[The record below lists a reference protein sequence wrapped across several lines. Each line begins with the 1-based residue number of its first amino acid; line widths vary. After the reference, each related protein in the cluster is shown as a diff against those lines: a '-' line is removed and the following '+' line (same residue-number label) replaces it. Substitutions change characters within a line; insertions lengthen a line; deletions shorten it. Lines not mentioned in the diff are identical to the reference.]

1 MEDFIMANTNGFSTN
16 SIRAGYDSNEHFHS
30 VNPPIY
36 QTASFD
42 LVDIDRT
49 RRLWT
54 GAEGGGIYSRVGNP
68 TGGILEERIA
78 TLEGGKAAVALSS
91 GMAAMTY
98 TLLLLGQGGGNI
110 VSGSS
115 LYGAAMLAL
124 IDFLPNFGIT
134 TKFVEKRND
143 PAAYEELIDENTKA
157 VYLESISNPNAEL
170 YDIDAIAAAAHKHG
184 VPVIVDNTVATP
196 YLYRPF
202 EHGADITIYSATKEI
217 NGHGNTIAGLVVEKG
232 DFPYD
237 EKRFPQF
244 YKKEWKMRD
253 LSDNPRTPSE
263 FWPGAPLIAS
273 LKVFYTEFLGGA
285 LGSFESYL
293 VLQGLSTLS
302 VRLDKKTQT
311 VKKIIE
317 FLESRDEVE
326 YVRHPLATGSPYAK
340 LAKRDF
346 PKGPG
351 ALLSFG
357 FKGTREQEGKFIKAL
372 KNFSYH
378 VNIGDVRSLITNPV
392 ENTHTELDPK
402 YHVLADIP
410 KNLIRLSIGLEDA
423 EDLIAD
429 LKQAFEKAFE

>member
-1 MEDFIMANTNGFSTN
+1 MATENNFSTDA
-16 SIRAGYDSNEHFHS
+16 IRAGYNSKDHFYA

-42 LVDIDRT
+42 LDNIDRT

-68 TGGILEERIA
+68 TGAILEERFA
-78 TLEGGKAAVALSS
+78 KLEGGQAAVALSS
-91 GMAAMTY
+91 GMAAMNY

-124 IDFLPNFGIT
+124 IDFLPRYGIT
-134 TKFVEKRND
+134 TRFVEDRDN
-143 PAAYEELIDENTKA
+143 PAAYEALIDENTKA

-170 YDIDAIAAAAHKHG
+170 YDIDAIAEIAHKHN

-202 EHGADITIYSATKEI
+202 EHGADITVYSATKEI

-232 DFPYD
+232 GFHYD
-237 EKRFPQF
+237 EKKFPQF
-244 YKKEWKMRD
+244 YEKSWKMRD
-253 LSDNPRTPSE
+253 LNDVARSAVE
-263 FWPGAPLIAS
+263 FIPGAPVIAS
-273 LKVFYTEFLGGA
+273 LKIFFTEFLGGA
-285 LGSFESYL
+285 LGSFESFL

-302 VRLDKKTQT
+302 IRLDKKNETT
-311 VKKIIE
+311 KRIVE
-317 FLESRDEVE
+317 FLESREEVE
-326 YVRHPLATGSPYAK
+326 WVRHPYAKGSPYK
-340 LAKRDF
+340 ELADRNF

-351 ALLSFG
+351 ALISFG
-357 FKGTREQEGKFIKAL
+357 FKGSREQEGIFIKSL

-378 VNIGDVRSLITNPV
+378 VNIGDVRSLITNPP
-392 ENTHTELDPK
+392 ENTHTEIEPE
-402 YHVLADIP
+402 YHKLANIP
-410 KNLIRLSIGLEDA
+410 KNLVRLSIGLEDP
-423 EDLIAD
+423 EDLIED
-429 LKQAFEKAFE
+429 LKQAFEKAFA

>member
-1 MEDFIMANTNGFSTN
+1 MSRENSFSAKA
-16 SIRAGYDSNEHFHS
+16 IRAGYDPKDHFNS

-42 LVDIDRT
+42 LLDIDRT

-54 GAEGGGIYSRVGNP
+54 GAEAGGIYSRVGNP
-68 TGGILEERIA
+68 TGAILEARIA
-78 TLEGGKAAVALSS
+78 ELEGGKAAVALSS
-91 GMAAMTY
+91 GMAAITY

-115 LYGAAMLAL
+115 LYGAEMLNL
-124 IDFLPNFGIT
+124 IKFLPKYGIT
-134 TKFVEKRND
+134 TKFVEDRNN

-157 VYLESISNPNAEL
+157 IYLESISNPNAEL
-170 YDIDAIAAAAHKHG
+170 YDIDAIAEIAHKRG

-202 EHGADITIYSATKEI
+202 EHGADITVYSATKEI

-232 DFPYD
+232 DFKYD
-237 EKRFPQF
+237 EKKYPQF
-244 YKKEWKMRD
+244 YEKEWKMRD
-253 LSDNPRTPSE
+253 LQDNPRSPYE
-263 FWPGAPLIAS
+263 FIPGAPVIAS
-273 LKVFYTEFLGGA
+273 LKIFFAEFFGGA
-285 LGSFESYL
+285 LGSFEAFL

-302 VRLDKKTQT
+302 VRLDKKIQT
-311 VKKIIE
+311 TKKVVE

-326 YVRHPLATGSPYAK
+326 FVRYPLAKGSKYRE
-340 LAKRDF
+340 LAERDF

-357 FKGTREQEGKFIKAL
+357 FKGTREQEGLFIKSL

-378 VNIGDVRSLITNPV
+378 VNIGDVRSLITNPP

-410 KNLIRLSIGLEDA
+410 KNIIRLSIGLEDP

-429 LKQAFEKAFE
+429 LEQAFEKAFK

>member
-1 MEDFIMANTNGFSTN
+1 MSRENSFSAKA
-16 SIRAGYDSNEHFHS
+16 IRAGYDPKDHFNS

-42 LVDIDRT
+42 LLDIDRT

-54 GAEGGGIYSRVGNP
+54 GAEAGGIYSRVGNP
-68 TGGILEERIA
+68 TGAILEARIA
-78 TLEGGKAAVALSS
+78 ELEGGKAAVALSS
-91 GMAAMTY
+91 GMAAITY

-115 LYGAAMLAL
+115 LYGAAMLNL
-124 IDFLPNFGIT
+124 IKFLPKYGIT
-134 TKFVEKRND
+134 TKFVEDRNN

-157 VYLESISNPNAEL
+157 IYLESISNPNAEL
-170 YDIDAIAAAAHKHG
+170 YDIDAISEVAHKYG
-184 VPVIVDNTVATP
+184 VPVVVDNTVATP

-202 EHGADITIYSATKEI
+202 EHGADIVVYSATKEI
-217 NGHGNTIAGLVVEKG
+217 NGHGNVIAGLVVEKG
-232 DFPYD
+232 DFPFD
-237 EKRFPQF
+237 EKKYPQF
-244 YKKEWKMRD
+244 YEKEWKMRD
-253 LSDNPRTPSE
+253 LQDNKRSAVE
-263 FWPGAPLIAS
+263 FIPGAPVIAS
-273 LKVFYTEFLGGA
+273 LKIFFTEFFGGA

-293 VLQGLSTLS
+293 VLQGLSTLT
-302 VRLDKKTQT
+302 VRLDKKLQT
-311 VKKIIE
+311 TRKIVE

-326 YVRHPLATGSPYAK
+326 WVRYPYAK
-340 LAKRDF
+340 GSQYKELADRDF

-357 FKGTREQEGKFIKAL
+357 FKGTREQEGIFIKSL

-378 VNIGDVRSLITNPV
+378 VNIGDVRSLITNPP
-392 ENTHTELDPK
+392 ENTHTELEPE
-402 YHVLADIP
+402 YHKLADIP

-429 LKQAFEKAFE
+429 LEQAFEKAFA

>member
-1 MEDFIMANTNGFSTN
+1 MSDNGFSTDA
-16 SIRAGYDSNEHFHS
+16 IRAGYDSNDHFHS

-68 TGGILEERIA
+68 TGAILEERIA

-91 GMAAMTY
+91 GMAAQTY
-98 TLLLLGQGGGNI
+98 TLLALGQGGGNI
-110 VSGSS
+110 VSASS

-124 IDFLPNFGIT
+124 IDFLPKYGVT

-143 PAAYEELIDENTKA
+143 PEAYEALIDENTKA

-170 YDIDAIAAAAHKHG
+170 YDIDAIAKVAHKHN

-196 YLYRPF
+196 YLYKPF

-217 NGHGNTIAGLVVEKG
+217 NGHGNVIAGLVVEKG
-232 DFPYD
+232 DFHYD
-237 EKRFPQF
+237 EKKFPQF

-253 LSDNPRTPSE
+253 LNDNSRSPVE
-263 FWPGAPLIAS
+263 FWPGAPLIAT
-273 LKVFYTEFLGGA
+273 LKIFFTEFFGGA

-293 VLQGLSTLS
+293 VLQGLSTLT
-302 VRLDKKTQT
+302 VRLDKKIETT
-311 VKKIIE
+311 KKVVE
-317 FLESRDEVE
+317 FLESREEVE
-326 YVRHPLATGSPYAK
+326 FVRHPFAKNSPYK
-340 LAKRDF
+340 ELADRDF
-346 PKGPG
+346 KKGPG

-357 FKGTREQEGKFIKAL
+357 FKGTREEEGKFIKSL

-402 YHVLADIP
+402 YHILADIP

-423 EDLIAD
+423 EDLIED
-429 LKQAFEKAFE
+429 LKQAFEKAYEK